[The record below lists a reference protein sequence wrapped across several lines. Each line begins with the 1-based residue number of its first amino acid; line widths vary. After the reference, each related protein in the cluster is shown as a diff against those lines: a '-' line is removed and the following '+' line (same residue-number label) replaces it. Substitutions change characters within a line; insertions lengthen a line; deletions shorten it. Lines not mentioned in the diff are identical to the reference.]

1 MAKTCP
7 SCMGPHEGFLVLQDA
22 AGLGRP
28 EDDPA
33 LDGADTGDL
42 RPVSSS
48 PWLNFYFHPSGGKR
62 SPSCL
67 LTGRG
72 FQGKCFVNNKVS
84 CKQKVEVIHY
94 YPFCKMVLLSTERFK
109 YLPKSKS

>member
-42 RPVSSS
+42 RPVSTS
-48 PWLNFYFHPSGGKR
+48 L
-62 SPSCL
+62 CL
-67 LTGRG
+67 
-72 FQGKCFVNNKVS
+72 VA
-84 CKQKVEVIHY
+84 
-94 YPFCKMVLLSTERFK
+94 PFCKMDNSG
-109 YLPKSKS
+109 LPPPSVYMILYCSQSIFPEILCL